1 MPMTKSAESNSE
13 PARRTRSLRRDS
25 SVASA
30 ERERER
36 VFGLPKGSVRLANSN
51 KRNARSDKSVGALL
65 ADWGW

>member
-1 MPMTKSAESNSE
+1 MTQPAKSE

-30 ERERER
+30 EREIER
-36 VFGLPKGSVRLANSN
+36 VFGLPKGSVRLVNPN
-51 KRNARSDKSVGALL
+51 KRKARSDKSVGNLL